1 MSAVLSTENYTAAV
15 FLQGVRNGVNQ
26 DSMNRRELVSYLGAA
41 LASGATRRLDAIAPA
56 DKLSTIGLQLYTVRS
71 ILAQDFQSTLAQV
84 AAIGYR
90 EVEFAGYFN
99 RSPADV
105 RAALRSA
112 GLTAPG
118 AHISIQT
125 LRQSW
130 PQTLEAAA
138 TIGHRWL
145 IVPSLPGEDRRT
157 LDALKAVADLF
168 NRAGASAREAGLR
181 FGYHNHDA
189 EFLALEG
196 KVPFD
201 VLLEETDPALVEF
214 EMDLFWI
221 TRGGGDP
228 LAYFQRFPGRFVMVH
243 VKDMD
248 AQGRMVDVGQGAID
262 FKRIFA
268 ARRKAG
274 IRHFF
279 VEHDNPP
286 SPLDSVR
293 TSYQYLRNL
302 EF

>member
-1 MSAVLSTENYTAAV
+1 
-15 FLQGVRNGVNQ
+15 
-26 DSMNRRELVSYLGAA
+26 MNRRELLSYLGAA
-41 LASGATRRLDAIAPA
+41 LASGAAKRLDAIAPA

-71 ILAQDFQSTLAQV
+71 ILAQDFEGTLTRV
-84 AAIGYR
+84 AAMGYR

-99 RSPADV
+99 HSPAEV
-105 RAALRSA
+105 RAALRAA
-112 GLTAPG
+112 GLIAPG
-118 AHISIQT
+118 AHISIQA
-125 LRQSW
+125 LRQRW

-138 TIGHRWL
+138 AIGHNFL

-168 NRAGASAREAGLR
+168 NRAGATAREAGIR

-201 VLLEETDPALVEF
+201 VLLEETDSALVDF

-228 LAYFQRFPGRFVMVH
+228 LAYFERFPGRFVMVH

-248 AQGRMVDVGQGAID
+248 KEGKMVDVGQGAID

-268 ARRKAG
+268 ARRQAG

-293 TSYQYLRNL
+293 NSYQYLKNL

>member
-1 MSAVLSTENYTAAV
+1 
-15 FLQGVRNGVNQ
+15 
-26 DSMNRRELVSYLGAA
+26 MNRRELLSTLGAV
-41 LASGATRRLDAIAPA
+41 LASGAAQRLDAIAPA

-71 ILAQDFQSTLAQV
+71 ILAQDFEGTLTRV
-84 AAIGYR
+84 AAMGYR

-99 RSPADV
+99 RTPADV
-105 RAALRSA
+105 RAALQAA
-112 GLTAPG
+112 GLAAPG

-125 LRQSW
+125 LRQNW

-138 TIGHRWL
+138 AIGHQWL
-145 IVPSLPGEDRRT
+145 IVPSLPGADRRT

-168 NRAGASAREAGLR
+168 NRAGASARDAGLR
-181 FGYHNHDA
+181 FGYHNHAD
-189 EFLALEG
+189 EFLVLEG

-201 VLLEETDPALVEF
+201 VLLEETDRALVDF

-221 TRGGGDP
+221 ARGGGRP
-228 LAYFQRFPGRFVMVH
+228 LDYFERFPGRFVMVH

-248 AQGRMVDVGQGAID
+248 AEGRMVDVGRGAID

-268 ARRKAG
+268 ARGKAG
-274 IRHFF
+274 IKHVF

-286 SPLDSVR
+286 APLDSVR
-293 TSYQYLRNL
+293 ASYQYLKSL